1 MDASGT
7 VEATGDD
14 TTLLKVEGHFWRET
28 DLAGA
33 VGRRGAE
40 PTAARRNRQ
49 RVAPLRLWQ

>member
-28 DLAGA
+28 DLCWSSG
-33 VGRRGAE
+33 
-40 PTAARRNRQ
+40 TARR
-49 RVAPLRLWQ
+49 